1 MNFGLGGPDPQR
13 VAHSPKLL
21 GALGG
26 DHEGVH
32 SGERTVAISAAVAE
46 KIEFEE
52 NNLTLSSGE
61 TGSGRGPRWRMWG
74 AVPNGY
80 NP

>member
-1 MNFGLGGPDPQR
+1 MNFGLGDPTPK
-13 VAHSPKLL
+13 VGAPSPKLL

-26 DHEGVH
+26 DPEVVH
-32 SGERTVAISAAVAE
+32 SGERTVAISVAVAE

-52 NNLTLSSGE
+52 NNLTPSSGE

-74 AVPNGY
+74 VVPDGY